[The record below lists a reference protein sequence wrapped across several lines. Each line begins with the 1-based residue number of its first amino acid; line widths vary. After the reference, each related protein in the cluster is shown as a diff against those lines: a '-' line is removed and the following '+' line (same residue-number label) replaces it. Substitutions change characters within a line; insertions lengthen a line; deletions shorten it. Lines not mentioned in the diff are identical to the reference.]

1 MSESLEDLYNT
12 RFSQVL
18 KPIASSLES
27 LIAEYMGATPA
38 VPRIDRIAVRAK
50 SPDSFIAKASK
61 NKGGKN
67 YYSDPLTQIQD
78 QIGARIILF
87 YLSDVDV
94 ACERVMKYMTVA
106 EEQVKEPKSE
116 WQFGYFGRHY
126 ILSLPFDAVPA
137 SIEREVAPRHFELQ
151 VRTLFQHAWSEADHD
166 IVYKAKQDLTSLQLR
181 QCAFAAAQSWGADR
195 VFQELFEA
203 SR

>member
-1 MSESLEDLYNT
+1 MSKSLEDLYST
-12 RFSQVL
+12 RYSQVL
-18 KPIASSLES
+18 KPIAASLE
-27 LIAEYMGATPA
+27 LLLADYMKATPT

-50 SPDSFIAKASK
+50 SPESFLAKASK
-61 NKGGKN
+61 KKCGQN
-67 YYSDPLTQIQD
+67 YYSDPLAQIQD

-87 YLSDVDV
+87 YLSDVGV

-116 WQFGYFGRHY
+116 WQFGYFGKHY

-137 SIEREVAPRHFELQ
+137 DIDREAAPRHFELQ

-166 IVYKAKQDLTSLQLR
+166 IVYKAKQDLTPLQLR